1 MESVRTLFAQRSTVQ
16 KTTKNLHERDSRA
29 KKHRTQCLLCSRS
42 GDFLSHCSGA
52 LEPAEMTPEGK
63 YRRQQILSWR
73 DTDLLV
79 PTSRSTTACLFSPFS
94 KVSASNI
101 RVSKLIR
108 QPISQPLSSTYYASV
123 YFTALCHTQ
132 RSRTNPKHST
142 ADGEINYGLEC
153 TMCQCGID
161 TGYNHHNQTGP
172 AICPKYGL

>member
-1 MESVRTLFAQRSTVQ
+1 MESVKALFAQRSTMQ

-94 KVSASNI
+94 KVSAGNI
-101 RVSKLIR
+101 RVSELIR
-108 QPISQPLSSTYYASV
+108 QLLNHLQVHITHQFILPPFDILNAREQIQN
-123 YFTALCHTQ
+123 TALLME
-132 RSRTNPKHST
+132 R
-142 ADGEINYGLEC
+142 
-153 TMCQCGID
+153 
-161 TGYNHHNQTGP
+161 
-172 AICPKYGL
+172 